1 MKLKALIEKRN
12 RLVEEMNSIVNKAV
26 EEVRAVSDEENAR
39 VDEIEKEVRALD
51 ETIEKAKNQ
60 RDDMQVEEKE
70 ELEDKK
76 DDEEK
81 EEEEEVRAFAAYLRS
96 EERANNLAKD
106 ANGAVIPKTIANRII
121 KRVYDMCPILQS
133 AQTYNTKG
141 TLDLPYWDE
150 TTASITVAYSDEFTD
165 LESNSGKL
173 DKISLQGFL
182 AGALTKISRS
192 LLNNSDFD
200 LVDFVVEDMS
210 EKLARFIEKE
220 LLIGT
225 SSKVTGLSDC
235 KQVVTAAA
243 TSAVTADELID
254 LQEMVPD
261 QLQKGAMWIMNRK
274 TRAAIRKLK
283 DGEGRYLLQDDI
295 TSPFGK
301 VLLGTPVY
309 TSDNMPEM
317 GADKVAVYYGNMKG
331 LAVKFAETP
340 SVQVLQEK
348 YATQHAVG
356 AVGWVEFDSKIQ
368 QEQSIACLK
377 MAAS

>member
-12 RLVEEMNSIVNKAV
+12 RLVEDMNSIVNKAV
-26 EEVRAVSDEENAR
+26 EEVRAVSDEENER

-60 RDDMQVEEKE
+60 LDDLQVEEKE
-70 ELEDKK
+70 EQEEKK
-76 DDEEK
+76 DSEDTED
-81 EEEEEVRAFAAYLRS
+81 EEVRAFAAYLRN
-96 EERANNLAKD
+96 EERASNLAKD

-121 KRVYDMCPILQS
+121 KRVYDMCPILKS

-150 TTASITVAYSDEFTD
+150 STASITVAYSDEFTD

-317 GADKVAVYYGNMKG
+317 GADEVAVYYGNMKG

-348 YATQHAVG
+348 FATQHAVG